1 MQFVSVHQF
10 CITFDGC
17 FVSSLCPSLMIFQF
31 LLIMKKT
38 GARNS
43 RHLRR
48 VCTPVLSVRTQGP
61 SPPLT
66 QARSTAPSLQSAIY
80 VKLSLWAC
88 CVVSGCTLSL
98 APPGTRARPGPRTDS
113 DWHRPIFESTG
124 KIGVVDRYYV
134 FTRSLIPR
142 LLQVVIPNHCAALAG
157 KKQNTDGHCSNSSP
171 HYKYKYYRAY
181 LFEMWRQ
188 GVVGARVKRNTLNVV
203 NRANL
208 VS

>member
-1 MQFVSVHQF
+1 MDVS
-10 CITFDGC
+10 
-17 FVSSLCPSLMIFQF
+17 F
-31 LLIMKKT
+31 LLCVLLWWYSSFYWSWRRPERGTHAICVVS
-38 GARNS
+38 A
-43 RHLRR
+43 LR
-48 VCTPVLSVRTQGP
+48 CCQCELKGQAHHSA
-61 SPPLT
+61 LT

-188 GVVGARVKRNTLNVV
+188 GVVGARVKRNALNVV
-203 NRANL
+203 NRANP